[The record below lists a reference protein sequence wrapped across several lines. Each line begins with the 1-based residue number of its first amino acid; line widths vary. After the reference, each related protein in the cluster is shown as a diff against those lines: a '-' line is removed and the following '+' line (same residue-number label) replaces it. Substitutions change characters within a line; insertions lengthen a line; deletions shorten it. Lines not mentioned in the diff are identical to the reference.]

1 MRDPRTKVAQA
12 RPAGLQK
19 PEKTDIFLAGIGGQG
34 VLLASEIIGEAGL
47 SAGYDVKK
55 SEVHGMSQRGGSVT
69 SCVRLG
75 KPARV
80 RPQASDPAL
89 WTARA
94 SARRPPE
101 RPGKVYSPLIERGSA
116 DVLISLHPEEGRRY
130 RGFLRRGGFF
140 LEVPPDIVK
149 KLKNPRTF
157 NIVAVGMLSV
167 HLGIPEKIWMDAI
180 AASVPAKHL
189 EENKEAFLI
198 GKGLQARGGGPALR
212 KEIGGRKQ

>member
-19 PEKTDIFLAGIGGQG
+19 PEKIDIFLTGIGGQG

-75 KPARV
+75 K
-80 RPQASDPAL
+80 
-89 WTARA
+89 
-94 SARRPPE
+94 
-101 RPGKVYSPLIERGSA
+101 KVYSPLIERGRA

-157 NIVAVGMLSV
+157 NIVAVGMLSA

-212 KEIGGRKQ
+212 KEIGGLKQ